1 MNIGVPNNLSFQNN
15 NQDEDEDENASELEP
30 KKKKLRNLSMNL
42 NAAGMGSIWRKSAVS
57 NHKDYNTNSDNNPS
71 AGESLKSKLL
81 FNKR

>member
-1 MNIGVPNNLSFQNN
+1 MNIGVPNKFSFLDN
-15 NQDEDEDENASELEP
+15 NQDEDVSELEP
-30 KKKKLRNLSMNL
+30 KKKKLRNLSMNF

-71 AGESLKSKLL
+71 VGESLKSKLL